1 MKRWFVPLFIALF
14 SISAYSQLYAD
25 ITFEV
30 RDNGEVEINGNTNYD
45 TFKGVTNSLTSKQG
59 ELWLLNITSPVFD
72 EYLYEVILP
81 KYSVINYIKANS
93 QVRIEEKSGTIT
105 ITATGSDKPIDIKIQ
120 YTIDKEERTASI
132 VRLISAIVIII
143 IIGAVG
149 YLIKKNVKHTPKKEL
164 KRELYTD
171 RQLTILDYLQKHGT
185 VTQAHLEKD
194 LKLPKSSLS
203 RNVETLVQK
212 GVIFKEAKGMS
223 NVIGF
228 KE

>member
-1 MKRWFVPLFIALF
+1 MRKWLVPLFAILL

-30 RDNGEVEINGNTNYD
+30 KDNGEVEILGNTNYD
-45 TFKGVTNSLTSKQG
+45 TFKGTTNSLTSKQG
-59 ELWLLNITSPVFD
+59 ELWFLNITSPVFD
-72 EYLYEVILP
+72 EYLYEVKLP
-81 KYSVINYIKANS
+81 KYSVINYIKANT
-93 QVRIEEKSGTIT
+93 QVRIEEKSGSIT
-105 ITATGSDKPIDIKIQ
+105 ITATGSKKPIDIKVQ
-120 YTIDKEERTASI
+120 YIVNKEERTASI
-132 VRLISAIVIII
+132 IKLISAIVIII
-143 IIGAVG
+143 IIGVVG
-149 YLIKKNVKHTPKKEL
+149 YLIKKNIKHKPKKEL

-171 RQLTILDYLQKHGT
+171 RQLMILDYLQKQGI
-185 VTQAHLEKD
+185 VTQAKLEKD

-203 RNVETLVQK
+203 RNIDTLVQK